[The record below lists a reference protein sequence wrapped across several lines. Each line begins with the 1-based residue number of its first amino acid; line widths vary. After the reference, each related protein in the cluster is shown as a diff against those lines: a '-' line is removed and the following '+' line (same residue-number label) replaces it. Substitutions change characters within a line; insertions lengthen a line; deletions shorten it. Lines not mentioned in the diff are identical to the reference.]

1 MMSRLIPALLAIGG
15 LAAGS
20 APARAQ
26 DLPTATPESVG
37 LSSERLDEATRRLQ
51 SHVDAG
57 DIAGVVAAVVRHG
70 RLVYLEAL
78 GALDRERGLAMRDD
92 ALFRLY
98 SMTRPI
104 TSLAAMI
111 LWEEDRFALDD
122 PVSRYLPQ
130 FADQRVFADA
140 SNPDRTAS
148 RPRRTEMTVEH
159 LLLHTSGLGS
169 RASPI
174 YRAEQVRLRSITL
187 PRMVSNAARV
197 PLFVFRV
204 DSSRA
209 DRFGPAY
216 GPGPDGELRP
226 NAIEVVPFTE
236 QPALIEGGVG
246 LVSTVRDYLRFA
258 LMFLNGGERNG
269 VRVLQPATV
278 ALMTVNR
285 VPDTLLPIGF
295 GTPQPGRGWALGFS
309 VVMDAD
315 ASPHPVREGT
325 FWWDGSSG
333 TRFFIDPVEDMV
345 TVIMAAASP
354 ARGNGFRE
362 DFTEAVYRADR
373 LTPCEEEV
381 LLARSA
387 YATPRSVAPQR
398 GRARRAPV
406 ADQHGDHRTGSTP
419 SRRDPRHPVR
429 AGGGSKQCPPACVAA
444 LEQCASSVRSDTG
457 VRRAGRHSGDE
468 KRSAAFQRESWGDES
483 FQMAPASPPNRS
495 QTSLVLWHQ

>member
-1 MMSRLIPALLAIGG
+1 MMCRLVIALLAIG

-20 APARAQ
+20 RPVRAQ
-26 DLPTATPESVG
+26 ELPAATPESVG
-37 LSSERLDEATRRLQ
+37 LSSERLDAATRRLQ
-51 SHVDAG
+51 SHVDAR
-57 DIAGVVAAVVRHG
+57 DVAGVVAAVARHG

-78 GALDRERGLAMRDD
+78 GELDRERGLAMRDD

-111 LWEEDRFALDD
+111 LWEEDRFELDD
-122 PVSRYLPQ
+122 PVSRYLPE
-130 FADQRVFADA
+130 FADQRVFVDA
-140 SNPDRTAS
+140 ANPDLAAT

-169 RASPI
+169 RGSPV
-174 YRAEQVRLRSITL
+174 YRAEQVRLRSIAL

-197 PLFVFRV
+197 PLFEDPGTRWRYGISTTILGRLIEVWSGMPFDEFLRERVFEPLGMTDTVFRV

-216 GPGPDGELRP
+216 RPGPDGELRP
-226 NAIEVVPFTE
+226 YAIEVVPFTE
-236 QPALIEGGVG
+236 QPLLIEGGVG

-258 LMFLNGGERNG
+258 QMFLNGGELDG
-269 VRVLQPATV
+269 VRVLEPDTV

-285 VPDTLLPIGF
+285 VPDALLPIGF
-295 GTPQPGRGWALGFS
+295 GAPQPGRGWTLGFC
-309 VVMDAD
+309 VVTDAA

-345 TVIMAAASP
+345 TVVMAAASP

-362 DFTEAVYRADR
+362 NFTAAVYDALID
-373 LTPCEEEV
+373 
-381 LLARSA
+381 AR
-387 YATPRSVAPQR
+387 
-398 GRARRAPV
+398 
-406 ADQHGDHRTGSTP
+406 
-419 SRRDPRHPVR
+419 
-429 AGGGSKQCPPACVAA
+429 
-444 LEQCASSVRSDTG
+444 
-457 VRRAGRHSGDE
+457 
-468 KRSAAFQRESWGDES
+468 
-483 FQMAPASPPNRS
+483 
-495 QTSLVLWHQ
+495 